1 MSRFLDALKSG
12 TVLGDG
18 ALGSYIFELTGRLS
32 EANHV
37 YEAFNSDRPEVID
50 EAYRAYLNAGSRC
63 LTTNTFGAN
72 TSCLSAFGLQER
84 VSDLSTAAV
93 HLARGAVDDFAR
105 TNDVHRDGFFVLGSV
120 GPTLSADVSDAA
132 LDAAYKAQL
141 QALIGAGVDA
151 LILESFRSADLLAGV
166 LDVATR
172 TARELDADVPVIV
185 HMSLNRD
192 NGDWNTRPEDLV
204 QLGVAGG
211 ADVVGINCC
220 APWDAEAFVD
230 AAAATGP
237 VDNGDMLLSAMPN
250 AGGFQ
255 HIGNRYMT
263 RVNPEYMGQ
272 LARTL
277 SARGARLVGGC
288 CEIHPAHVWEMN
300 NYLLSRSAGTPG
312 ATMPL
317 QTADQQVPTGRDIKR
332 DNGPFSRK
340 LMDGEFAVSVE
351 MLPSRG
357 TAPKL
362 QRTKIDFVRDLAASG
377 LSDALDITDGSRGI
391 PLMPPGDFIQLVR
404 EGLGW
409 NSAANDG
416 VELIAHFTARDLN
429 VMGVQAR
436 LIGYWAN
443 RIHNAIFITGDPP
456 KMAPSYPPSTGVF
469 DLDSVDMIRLAH
481 SHLNAGVDFGG
492 QPLGKHAD
500 PRTRFTIGSGFEP
513 EALDGAGELDK
524 LQRKLDAG
532 ADYIMT
538 QPAFRWEPL
547 EVLRAIRATTPILVG
562 VLILRG
568 LDHALRMREVPGV
581 VVPDE
586 IIKRF
591 DANHSLE
598 DQARI
603 GQDIAAEQIRHIRS
617 AGWSGLYLMSPASHR
632 PIIDV
637 LRTGL
642 S

>member
-32 EANHV
+32 ETNHV
-37 YEAFNSDRPEVID
+37 YEAFSADRPELVD
-50 EAYRAYLNAGSRC
+50 EVYRAYLNAGSHC

-72 TSCLSAFGLQER
+72 SSCLADFGMQDR
-84 VSDLSTAAV
+84 VGELCTAAV
-93 HLARGAVDDFAR
+93 HLARTAVDDFAHA
-105 TNDVHRDGFFVLGSV
+105 NDTPSDPFYVLGSV
-120 GPTLSADVSDAA
+120 GPTLSADLSPGQVETAYVSQLEA
-132 LDAAYKAQL
+132 LL
-141 QALIGAGVDA
+141 NAGVDA
-151 LILESFRSADLLAGV
+151 LLLESFRSASLLQHVLALVSQTRQRLGV
-166 LDVATR
+166 H
-172 TARELDADVPVIV
+172 VPVIA

-192 NGDWNTRPEDLV
+192 SGDWSTPPEELV
-204 QLGVAGG
+204 RLGATGG

-220 APWDAEAFVD
+220 APWDAEAFVGAAGATD
-230 AAAATGP
+230 AVASGH
-237 VDNGDMLLSAMPN
+237 VLLSAMPN

-277 SARGARLVGGC
+277 ANRGARLVGGC

-300 NYLLSRSAGTPG
+300 NYLLSRSTRVQGAAKPARSTAAHAPAG
-312 ATMPL
+312 AE
-317 QTADQQVPTGRDIKR
+317 IKR

-362 QRTKIDFVRDLAASG
+362 QQHKIDFVRALAASG

-404 EGLGW
+404 QSLGW
-409 NSAANDG
+409 TASDG
-416 VELIAHFTARDLN
+416 DAIELIAHFTARDLN

-469 DLDSVDMIRLAH
+469 DLDSIDMIRLTH
-481 SHLNAGVDFGG
+481 WHLNSGVDFGG

-500 PRTRFTIGSGFEP
+500 PRTRFTIGTGFEP
-513 EALDGAGELDK
+513 EALDGARELEK

-532 ADYIMT
+532 ADYVMT

-547 EVLRAIRATTPILVG
+547 EALQAIRKSTPVLVG
-562 VLILRG
+562 VLILRS
-568 LDHALRMREVPGV
+568 LDHALRMRQVPGV
-581 VVPDE
+581 VVPDNV
-586 IIKRF
+586 IDRLGAS
-591 DANHSLE
+591 DDTAA
-598 DQARI
+598 QARI
-603 GQDIAAEQIRHIRS
+603 GQDIAAEQIRHIKS
-617 AGWSGLYLMSPASHR
+617 AGWAGLYLMSPASHE
-632 PIIDV
+632 PVIDV